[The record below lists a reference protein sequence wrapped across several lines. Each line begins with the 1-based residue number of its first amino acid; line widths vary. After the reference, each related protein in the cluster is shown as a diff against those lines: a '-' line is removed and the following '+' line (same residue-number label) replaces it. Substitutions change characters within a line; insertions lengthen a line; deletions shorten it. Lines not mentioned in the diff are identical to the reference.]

1 MQKRSKHNF
10 YKKYGKRALSIIC
23 SGGALVVLS
32 PVMLVT
38 SLMVRSKLGT
48 PVIFRQERPGK
59 NEKSFYLYKFRS
71 MTDARNENGN
81 LLPDDD
87 RLPAFGRKLRSTSLD
102 ELPELWNIFK
112 GDMAIVGPRPLLV
125 EYLPYYTDEE
135 AVRHTVRPGLTGWA
149 QVNGRNATVW
159 DKLLKQDQYYVENCS
174 LALDAR
180 IIFMTV
186 SKVFKKEDILVGA
199 QHGEGHGRLDAVRK
213 YVPQRSHLMNG
224 QPVEGYKETA
234 NE

>member
-71 MTDARNENGN
+71 MTDARDENGN
-81 LLPDDD
+81 LCLS
-87 RLPAFGRKLRSTSLD
+87 RS
-102 ELPELWNIFK
+102 
-112 GDMAIVGPRPLLV
+112 AIR
-125 EYLPYYTDEE
+125 
-135 AVRHTVRPGLTGWA
+135 
-149 QVNGRNATVW
+149 
-159 DKLLKQDQYYVENCS
+159 
-174 LALDAR
+174 
-180 IIFMTV
+180 
-186 SKVFKKEDILVGA
+186 
-199 QHGEGHGRLDAVRK
+199 
-213 YVPQRSHLMNG
+213 
-224 QPVEGYKETA
+224 
-234 NE
+234 